1 MWDYMY
7 DILVIEY
14 DYILFCYV
22 GLYLYVF
29 YFRFMSSVLID
40 MYIYGYMIIICC
52 IIFYICNVLVFFI
65 ILFL

>member
-22 GLYLYVF
+22 GLYVF

-52 IIFYICNVLVFFI
+52 IIFYICNVFVFFI
-65 ILFL
+65 ILLL